1 MTNDDQCRIFGPL
14 SIGLS
19 DEDVLAAM
27 KSIPGYLDITPADF
41 KEIYSFA
48 YRHALER
55 LGQSVTAKDIMT
67 KTVIS
72 VNPDTSLI
80 ETARRMAENAISGLP
95 VINEKQVVIG
105 VISEKDFFQKMGAKD
120 SVSFMGVVVECLSN
134 KGCLAMPIR
143 EKLAEDIM
151 TSPAITAW
159 LNTSISELSSI
170 LTDNHINR
178 VPVVNDEGKLLGIVS
193 RGDLVDSFCAKVL

>member
-1 MTNDDQCRIFGPL
+1 MTNDDQCRIFGAL
-14 SIGLS
+14 SLGLS

-41 KEIYSFA
+41 KEIYAFA
-48 YRHALER
+48 YRHAFDR

-67 KTVIS
+67 KAVVS
-72 VNPDTSLI
+72 VNSDTSLI
-80 ETARRMAENAISGLP
+80 ETAKRMAENAISGLP
-95 VINEKQVVIG
+95 VINENQIVIG

-120 SVSFMGVVVECLSN
+120 TVSFMGVVVECLSN
-134 KGCLAMPIR
+134 KGCLALPIR
-143 EKLAEDIM
+143 EKLAADIM
-151 TSPAITAW
+151 TSPAITAR
-159 LNTSISELSSI
+159 LRTTISELSSI

-178 VPVVNDEGKLLGIVS
+178 VPIVNDEGKLRGIIS

>member
-1 MTNDDQCRIFGPL
+1 MTNDDQCRIFGAL

-27 KSIPGYLDITPADF
+27 KSIQGYLDITPADF
-41 KEIYSFA
+41 KEIYGFA

-67 KTVIS
+67 TTVIS
-72 VNPDTSLI
+72 VNSDTSLL
-80 ETARRMAENAISGLP
+80 ETAKRMAENAISGLP
-95 VINEKQVVIG
+95 VINKRQIVIG
-105 VISEKDFFQKMGAKD
+105 VISEKDFFQKMGAKNT
-120 SVSFMGVVVECLSN
+120 VSFMGVVVECLSN

-143 EKLAEDIM
+143 EKMAEDIM
-151 TSPAITAW
+151 TSPAINARQQT
-159 LNTSISELSSI
+159 TISELSSI
-170 LTDNHINR
+170 LTDNQINR

>member
-1 MTNDDQCRIFGPL
+1 MKNDDQCRIFGPL

-41 KEIYSFA
+41 KEIYAFA

-72 VNPDTSLI
+72 VNSDTSLV
-80 ETARRMAENAISGLP
+80 ETARCMAENSISGLP
-95 VINEKQVVIG
+95 VINEKQVAIG
-105 VISEKDFFQKMGAKD
+105 VISEKDFFQKMGAND

-143 EKLAEDIM
+143 EKRAADIM
-151 TSPAITAW
+151 TSPAITAR
-159 LNTSISELSSI
+159 LHTSISELSSI
-170 LTDNHINR
+170 LADNHINR
-178 VPVVNDEGKLLGIVS
+178 IPVVSDEGKLLGIVS

>member
-143 EKLAEDIM
+143 KKLAEDIM

>member
-1 MTNDDQCRIFGPL
+1 MTNDDQCRIFGAL

-41 KEIYSFA
+41 KEIYAFA

-67 KTVIS
+67 NATVS
-72 VNPDTSLI
+72 VNSDTSLI
-80 ETARRMAENAISGLP
+80 ETAKLMAENSISGLP
-95 VINEKQVVIG
+95 VINENQIVIG
-105 VISEKDFFQKMGAKD
+105 VISEKDFFQKMGKKNT
-120 SVSFMGVVVECLSN
+120 VSFMGVVVECLSN

-143 EKLAEDIM
+143 EKLAADIM
-151 TSPAITAW
+151 TSPAITAR
-159 LNTSISELSSI
+159 LRTTISELSSI

-178 VPVVNDEGKLLGIVS
+178 VPIVNDEGKLRGIIS